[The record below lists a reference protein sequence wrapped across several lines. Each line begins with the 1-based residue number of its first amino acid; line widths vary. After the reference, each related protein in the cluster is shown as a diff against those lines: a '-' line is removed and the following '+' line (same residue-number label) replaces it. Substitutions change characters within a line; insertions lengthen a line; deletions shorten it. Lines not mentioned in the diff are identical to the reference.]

1 MREVIADRSATSRS
15 PDAMIA
21 AAVRSRRS
29 EPAAVLARLL
39 AAAVAAVLAAVLLT
53 ACAGL
58 LPSSRAPASGVGFR
72 ISQRDSLYDVPLD
85 IRVTGLRPGERV
97 TVGLSATN
105 EVGSRWSAQ
114 ATFVAR
120 GQVLDLAAT
129 APVAGSYRGVAG
141 MGLFES
147 MRNHRF
153 LSYLG
158 PRNPQPFKLTAV
170 IRGRLAASA
179 TLVRELTS
187 ADVRCVQQT
196 VVTAGFFGSY
206 CAPAEGAP
214 PRPAVLIF
222 RGSEGGLAVA
232 DLAGLLASH
241 GYPALALAY
250 FGAPGLP
257 ANLDRIPLEY
267 FARAARW
274 LRRTAAAASA
284 GTATGGTGSRPLVA
298 WGFSRGSEAA
308 LLLGVHFPGL
318 VSAVIAGSPSSVTNE
333 AFSSSSALPPD
344 KAAWTLG
351 GRALPV
357 ASPPGD
363 PWSARNPAAVIPV
376 ARIRGPVLLLAGA
389 DDQLWP
395 SPGYARA
402 IMATLAAHHDPCLHQ
417 LKEFAGAGHV
427 AGFAMPYD
435 AGPARIAEGRDVLN
449 VGGTPVVNSVA
460 ETGAWRD
467 ALTFLSRLS

>member
-1 MREVIADRSATSRS
+1 M
-15 PDAMIA
+15 
-21 AAVRSRRS
+21 
-29 EPAAVLARLL
+29 
-39 AAAVAAVLAAVLLT
+39 
-53 ACAGL
+53 
-58 LPSSRAPASGVGFR
+58 
-72 ISQRDSLYDVPLD
+72 
-85 IRVTGLRPGERV
+85 

-105 EVGSRWSAQ
+105 EVGSRWSAR
-114 ATFVAR
+114 ATFVASS
-120 GQVLDLAAT
+120 QVLDLAAA
-129 APVAGSYRGVAG
+129 APVAGSYRGVAR

-147 MRNHRF
+147 MRNRRF
-153 LSYLG
+153 VSYFG
-158 PRNPQPFKLTAV
+158 PRNPQPFTLTAV

-187 ADVRCVQQT
+187 AGVRCVQRT
-196 VVTAGFFGSY
+196 VATAGFFGSY
-206 CAPAEGAP
+206 CAPAGRAAG
-214 PRPAVLIF
+214 RPAVLIF
-222 RGSEGGLAVA
+222 GGSEGGLAVA

-257 ANLDRIPLEY
+257 ANLVRIPLEY

-274 LRRTAAAASA
+274 LRRTAAPAPSA
-284 GTATGGTGSRPLVA
+284 GTANGGSGSRPLVA

-318 VSAVIAGSPSSVTNE
+318 ISAVIAGSPSSVTNV

-344 KAAWTLG
+344 EPAWTLG

-363 PWSARNPAAVIPV
+363 PRSAGNPAAVIPV

-402 IMATLAAHHDPCLHQ
+402 IMTTLAARHDPYLHQ

-435 AGPARIAEGRDVLN
+435 AGPARIAEGRDILN
-449 VGGTPVVNSVA
+449 VGGTPVVNSAA
-460 ETGAWRD
+460 ETAAWRD
-467 ALTFLSRLS
+467 ALAFLGRLS

>member
-1 MREVIADRSATSRS
+1 M
-15 PDAMIA
+15 
-21 AAVRSRRS
+21 
-29 EPAAVLARLL
+29 L
-39 AAAVAAVLAAVLLT
+39 LAAVLLA

-58 LPSSRAPASGVGFR
+58 PPSRRAPASGVGFL
-72 ISQRDSLYDVPLD
+72 ISQRDSLDDVPLD

-105 EVGSRWSAQ
+105 EVGSRWSAR
-114 ATFVAR
+114 ATFVAS

-129 APVAGSYRGVAG
+129 APVAGSYRGIAG

-147 MRNHRF
+147 MRNRRF
-153 LSYLG
+153 VSYFG
-158 PRNPQPFKLTAV
+158 PRNPQPFTLTAV
-170 IRGRLAASA
+170 IRGRLAATA

-187 ADVRCVQQT
+187 AGVRCVQQT
-196 VVTAGFFGSY
+196 VAAAGFFGSY
-206 CAPAEGAP
+206 CAPAGRAAR
-214 PRPAVLIF
+214 RPAVLIF
-222 RGSEGGLAVA
+222 GGSEGGLAVA

-257 ANLDRIPLEY
+257 ANLVRIPLEY

-274 LRRTAAAASA
+274 LRRRAAPASA
-284 GTATGGTGSRPLVA
+284 APARTGSWLLVA

-318 VSAVIAGSPSSVTNE
+318 VSEVIAGSPSSVTNV

-344 KAAWTLG
+344 APAWTFG

-363 PWSARNPAAVIPV
+363 PRSAGNPAAVIPV

-389 DDQLWP
+389 GDQLWP

-402 IMATLAAHHDPCLHQ
+402 IMTTLAAHHDPYLHQ
-417 LKEFAGAGHV
+417 LEEFAGAGHVAGPV

-435 AGPARIAEGRDVLN
+435 AGPARIAEGRDILN
-449 VGGTPVVNSVA
+449 VGGTPVVNAAA

-467 ALTFLSRLS
+467 ALAFLGRLG

>member
-1 MREVIADRSATSRS
+1 VRRSGR
-15 PDAMIA
+15 PA
-21 AAVRSRRS
+21 AA
-29 EPAAVLARLL
+29 ALARRL
-39 AAAVAAVLAAVLLT
+39 AVAGAAVLAAATLT
-53 ACAGL
+53 ACAG
-58 LPSSRAPASGVGFR
+58 RPASRLAAAPGVGFR

-105 EVGSRWSAQ
+105 KFGRLWSAR
-114 ATFVAR
+114 AAFVAR
-120 GQVLDLAAT
+120 AQVLDLAT
-129 APVAGSYRGVAG
+129 ASPVSGSYRGITA

-147 MRNHRF
+147 MRNRAF
-153 LSYLG
+153 TGYLT
-158 PRNPQPFKLTAV
+158 PRNPQPFTLTAV
-170 IRGRLAASA
+170 IHGRLAAST
-179 TLVRELTS
+179 TLVREITS
-187 ADVRCVQQT
+187 ADVRCAQET
-196 VVTAGFFGSY
+196 VAAAGFFGSY
-206 CAPAEGAP
+206 CAPARVTAR
-214 PRPAVLIF
+214 RPAVLIF
-222 RGSEGGLAVA
+222 GGSEGGLAVA

-250 FGAPGLP
+250 FKEPGLP
-257 ANLDRIPLEY
+257 ANLFRIPLEY

-274 LRRTAAAASA
+274 LR
-284 GTATGGTGSRPLVA
+284 TATADASGGTGSRPLVA

-308 LLLGVHFPGL
+308 LLLGAHFPGL

-333 AFSSSSALPPD
+333 AFSSSGALPPGEP
-344 KAAWTLG
+344 AWTLG

-357 ASPPGD
+357 ASPAGD
-363 PWSARNPAAVIPV
+363 PRSADDPAAVIPV

-402 IMATLAAHHDPCLHQ
+402 IMAALAAHHDPYRHE

-435 AGPARIAEGRDVLN
+435 DGPARISEGQDIFN
-449 VGGTPVVNSVA
+449 VGGTPVINSKA
-460 ETGAWRD
+460 ETAAWRD
-467 ALTFLSRLS
+467 ALAFLSRLR